1 MSILDTLRSSV
12 AIANKILS
20 PLQVDASG
28 VGIVGYEKWLDTDGT
43 GLHRRLASTQV
54 PAIVDWDQRHVRSL
68 TGEMVTCRA
77 SVTFL
82 DPAIQ
87 VNVNDKITLPDGS
100 TGPILAM
107 RGPMDAA
114 TGRPLITEV
123 FLG

>member
-12 AIANKILS
+12 AIANKILN
-20 PLQVDASG
+20 PLQVDSNGA
-28 VGIVGYEKWLDTDGT
+28 GIVTYEKWLDTDGA
-43 GLHRRLASTQV
+43 GLHRRLSAVQV
-54 PAIVDWDQRHVRSL
+54 PAIVDWDQRHVRSF

-82 DPAIQ
+82 DPAVI

-100 TGPILAM
+100 TGPILSM
-107 RGPMDAA
+107 RGPMDAV